1 MDIWCSILIQGI
13 WVYLP
18 LCVCVGPGC
27 DAYSKYVY
35 RNGVWIE
42 ETPPEKFEPKITNLL
57 VRNSDDVQKYINF
70 EEKAERN

>member
-1 MDIWCSILIQGI
+1 MNGHLVFDIDSGYLGI
-13 WVYLP
+13 FTL
-18 LCVCVGPGC
+18 VCVGPGYV
-27 DAYSKYVY
+27 AYSKYVY